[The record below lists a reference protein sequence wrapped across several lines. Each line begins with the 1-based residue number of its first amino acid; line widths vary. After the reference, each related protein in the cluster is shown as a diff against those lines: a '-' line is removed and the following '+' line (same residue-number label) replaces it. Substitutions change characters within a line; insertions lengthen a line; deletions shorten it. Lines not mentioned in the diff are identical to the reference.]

1 MNKVFILATLS
12 IAVLLTA
19 ASQAAD
25 PPKPKQSDYYK
36 LLPYTIP
43 KGVVLEVGG
52 IELMPDGKLAVSSRR
67 GDIYMVD
74 NPLAANPATESTFS
88 RYADG
93 LHEVLGLAARDGWLY
108 ATQRCEVTRIK
119 DTSGDGRGDLFETV
133 SDFWGINGDYHEYA
147 FGSKFDPKGNIGV
160 VLCLTGSGGA
170 AENSP
175 FRGWCMRVSAD
186 GKTVPTCSGIRS
198 PGGIGQNTAGDMFY
212 TDNQGPWNGTCF
224 LKWLKPGSF
233 QGNPSGNKYYKL
245 TDAIGP
251 MPKSPK
257 SGSRIM
263 VEAKKIPELEPP
275 AIKFPYKKMG
285 QSASGV
291 TCDTTGKF
299 GPFKGQ
305 MFVGDQT
312 HSTVMRVCMEKV
324 RGHYQGACFPFIS
337 GVGSGTLAMTLK
349 DGSMFIGGTN
359 RGWGS
364 RGSKPFSLERLD
376 WTGKVPFEVHEMKV
390 TKDGFLLTFTKPVDP
405 KTAGDVKSYTM
416 SSYDYIYQASYGS
429 PVVDSAKGT
438 IKSAK
443 VAGNGLSVRLVVDK
457 LHEGRIHELHMA
469 GVRSAEGG
477 PLWHNVGYYTLNYFA
492 E

>member
-1 MNKVFILATLS
+1 
-12 IAVLLTA
+12 
-19 ASQAAD
+19 
-25 PPKPKQSDYYK
+25 
-36 LLPYTIP
+36 
-43 KGVVLEVGG
+43 
-52 IELMPDGKLAVSSRR
+52 
-67 GDIYMVD
+67 
-74 NPLAANPATESTFS
+74 
-88 RYADG
+88 
-93 LHEVLGLAARDGWLY
+93 
-108 ATQRCEVTRIK
+108 
-119 DTSGDGRGDLFETV
+119 
-133 SDFWGINGDYHEYA
+133 
-147 FGSKFDPKGNIGV
+147 
-160 VLCLTGSGGA
+160 
-170 AENSP
+170 
-175 FRGWCMRVSAD
+175 
-186 GKTVPTCSGIRS
+186 
-198 PGGIGQNTAGDMFY
+198 
-212 TDNQGPWNGTCF
+212 
-224 LKWLKPGSF
+224 
-233 QGNPSGNKYYKL
+233 
-245 TDAIGP
+245 
-251 MPKSPK
+251 
-257 SGSRIM
+257 
-263 VEAKKIPELEPP
+263 
-275 AIKFPYKKMG
+275 
-285 QSASGV
+285 
-291 TCDTTGKF
+291 
-299 GPFKGQ
+299 
-305 MFVGDQT
+305 
-312 HSTVMRVCMEKV
+312 MEKV

>member
-1 MNKVFILATLS
+1 VNKVFILATLS
-12 IAVLLTA
+12 VAMLLTA

-25 PPKPKQSDYYK
+25 PPKPQQSDYYK

-52 IELMPDGKLAVSSRR
+52 IELMPDGRLAVSSRR

-147 FGSKFDPKGNIGV
+147 FGSKFDPKGNIWV

-198 PGGIGQNTAGDMFY
+198 PGGISQNAVGDMFY

-291 TCDTTGKF
+291 TCDTNGKF

-376 WTGKVPFEVHEMKV
+376 WTDKVPFEVHEMKV
-390 TKDGFLLTFTKPVDP
+390 TKDGFLLTFTKPADP
-405 KTAGDVKSYTM
+405 KTASDVKSYTM

-477 PLWHNVGYYTLNYFA
+477 PLWHDVGYYTLNYFA